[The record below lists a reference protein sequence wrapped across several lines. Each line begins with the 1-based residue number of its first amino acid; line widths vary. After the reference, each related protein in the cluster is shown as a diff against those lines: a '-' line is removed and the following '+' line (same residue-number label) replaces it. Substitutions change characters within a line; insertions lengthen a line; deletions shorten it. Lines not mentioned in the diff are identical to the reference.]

1 MPVLVEVCLESV
13 QSALIAEKSGVS
25 RIELCSALDL
35 GGITP
40 SLGLIRSVCEAV
52 SIPVF
57 VLIRPRQGDFVYNS
71 SELSLMNR
79 DIELAIEAGAK
90 GIVSGVLDAT
100 GSVNS
105 KATQQL
111 IRSSHGFPFT
121 FHRAFDRTNNPM
133 SALSAIIELG
143 ADRIL
148 TSGQASNVK
157 AGSELIRSLIEKA
170 ANQITIMPGGGLTPE
185 NVGCILQAGAREIHL
200 SARAPVYNSMNA
212 IASSVKFNQNN
223 TDENLHYETSE
234 TILKQL
240 FEQIN
245 KFQFT

>member
-13 QSALIAEKSGVS
+13 QSAVIAEKAGAH

-40 SLGLIRSVCEAV
+40 SQGLIRSVCEAV

-57 VLIRPRQGDFVYNS
+57 VLIRPRQGDFIYNS
-71 SELSLMNR
+71 TELSLMNR

-100 GSVNS
+100 GCVDS

-111 IRSSHGFPFT
+111 IRASGGLPFT

-157 AGSELIRSLIEKA
+157 AGSELIRSLIDKA

-185 NVGCILQAGAREIHL
+185 NVGCILQTGATEIHL
-200 SARAPVYNSMNA
+200 SARAPVPGSTSQIVNS
-212 IASSVKFNQNN
+212 VRFNQSIAG
-223 TDENLHYETSE
+223 ENLHYETSE
-234 TILKQL
+234 TTLKQL

-245 KFQFT
+245 KIQHS